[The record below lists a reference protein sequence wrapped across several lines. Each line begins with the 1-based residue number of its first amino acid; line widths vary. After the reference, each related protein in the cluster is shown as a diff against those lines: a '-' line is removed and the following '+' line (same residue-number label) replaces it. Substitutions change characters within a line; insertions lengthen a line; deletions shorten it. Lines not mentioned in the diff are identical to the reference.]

1 MPPGLVRFVRAGSDM
16 FLSRRDS
23 SRLTHVLKLI
33 LYRTVFDRSHYMIS
47 PEEGTMLKGFRQFI
61 MRGNVMDLAV
71 AVVIGA
77 AFGAVVTAFV
87 TNILTPLIAAIVGKP
102 DFSAFYFSANGA
114 VISYGVF
121 LNALVSFLL
130 VAAAVYFFMVAPMNA
145 WKARAA
151 RNAVPA
157 DPTSKKCPECL
168 SEIPIAARR
177 CAFCT
182 SVVSTTSAP
191 GNA

>member
-1 MPPGLVRFVRAGSDM
+1 
-16 FLSRRDS
+16 
-23 SRLTHVLKLI
+23 
-33 LYRTVFDRSHYMIS
+33 
-47 PEEGTMLKGFRQFI
+47 MLKRFPAVHDAGQRTGPG
-61 MRGNVMDLAV
+61 RGSRNWGG
-71 AVVIGA
+71 IRRCCH
-77 AFGAVVTAFV
+77 
-87 TNILTPLIAAIVGKP
+87 LICHQHSYATDRGVVGKP

-121 LNALVSFLL
+121 LNALIAFLL
-130 VAAAVYFFMVAPMNA
+130 VAAAVYFFMIAPMNA

-157 DPTSKKCPECL
+157 DPASKKCPECL

-182 SVVSTTSAP
+182 SVL
-191 GNA
+191 GNT